1 MLSSLLRTVHSAV
14 PARQIR
20 SPTASAWPP
29 LLCRQR
35 PVDTLVK
42 YLFVVDDVVQSL
54 ALTVQDPVDTDDVPA
69 VRHSPVALYLNFLGA

>member
-1 MLSSLLRTVHSAV
+1 V
-14 PARQIR
+14 
-20 SPTASAWPP
+20 
-29 LLCRQR
+29 
-35 PVDTLVK
+35 VDTLVK